1 MKSYKQQLTAPID
14 YLVILMN
21 YGDRRREV
29 GNQQAVDFLSDNG
42 LNWEKW
48 VELIDDWVE
57 LFVCWTASLRNGA
70 VHLW

>member
-42 LNWEKW
+42 LNWEK
-48 VELIDDWVE
+48 
-57 LFVCWTASLRNGA
+57 
-70 VHLW
+70 